1 MTAIMDTAHPIV
13 HPTIEGRTM
22 EFRKILL
29 RLEESFGANNFDSRA
44 AAITLSTDM
53 DPTGTVTT
61 LIGMPSKSFL
71 KKVSNKLGR
80 LHGMQFLKR
89 SRIKR
94 EVPTRSGKK
103 CNRGFAYRYSI
114 SSQGH
119 SYCKF
124 LRCGPQY
131 RAKREKGKFIDRIL
145 IESLRNRLPVDEAPF
160 AEKIYG
166 GLIPSAITKS
176 VHMRFP
182 ERYIDPA
189 FTFLLQKRNKDI
201 REWKKMYDDEVIHNM
216 REQTE
221 DIRRQLYYDRVNQEI
236 SDFWKTIEEYKASI
250 GHVDPP

>member
-1 MTAIMDTAHPIV
+1 MTAIMDAAHTIV
-13 HPTIEGRTM
+13 HPTIVGRTM
-22 EFRKILL
+22 EFRTMLL

-44 AAITLSTDM
+44 AAISLSTDM

-103 CNRGFAYRYSI
+103 CNRGFAYRNSI
-114 SSQGH
+114 SSHGR

-131 RAKREKGKFIDRIL
+131 RAEREKKKFNDRIL
-145 IESLRNRLPVDEAPF
+145 IEDLRNRLPVDEAPF
-160 AEKIYG
+160 AEKIYC

-176 VHMRFP
+176 VHVRFP

-189 FTFLLQKRNKDI
+189 FTFLLQKRNKEI
-201 REWKKMYDDEVIHNM
+201 REMKKMYERELINNM
-216 REQTE
+216 REQLK
-221 DIRRQLYYDRVNQEI
+221 DIRRWLYYDKMEKEI
-236 SDFWKTIEEYKASI
+236 SAFRKTLEEYEASS
-250 GHVDPP
+250 HL

>member
-1 MTAIMDTAHPIV
+1 
-13 HPTIEGRTM
+13 
-22 EFRKILL
+22 
-29 RLEESFGANNFDSRA
+29 
-44 AAITLSTDM
+44 
-53 DPTGTVTT
+53 
-61 LIGMPSKSFL
+61 
-71 KKVSNKLGR
+71 
-80 LHGMQFLKR
+80 MQFLKR

-131 RAKREKGKFIDRIL
+131 RAEREKKKFIDRVL

-160 AEKIYG
+160 AEKIYC

-189 FTFLLQKRNKDI
+189 FTFLLQKRNKEN
-201 REWKKMYDDEVIHNM
+201 REMKKMYDDEVIHNM
-216 REQTE
+216 REQID
-221 DIRRQLYYDRVNQEI
+221 DISRQRYHDEVKQQI
-236 SDFWKTIEEYKASI
+236 SDFWKTLAEHKASGALTI
-250 GHVDPP
+250 PLKPAS

>member
-13 HPTIEGRTM
+13 HPTTVGRTM

-53 DPTGTVTT
+53 DPTGTVMT

-131 RAKREKGKFIDRIL
+131 RAEREKEKFIDRIL
-145 IESLRNRLPVDEAPF
+145 IESLRDRLAVDEAPF
-160 AEKIYG
+160 AEKIYC

-189 FTFLLQKRNKDI
+189 FTFLLQKKNKEYREMKKMYERELMNHIREKMKDI
-201 REWKKMYDDEVIHNM
+201 RRW
-216 REQTE
+216 
-221 DIRRQLYYDRVNQEI
+221 LYYDKVEQEI
-236 SDFWKTIEEYKASI
+236 SDLWKTVEENKASS
-250 GHVDPP
+250 HL